1 MSTVKIVKIIQ
12 LSKAIKIWISIKKNQ
27 WLTYIWYSIK
37 QSIKIHKL
45 QLEKRYAR
53 LITYLQIMGL
63 IQTVYVCTYLR
74 PNFKEMHLYLICFL
88 KTTTLHT
95 QMIEGFSENS
105 KRCNICQTLIVSV
118 NSTKRCSNWHSK
130 YVCRW

>member
-1 MSTVKIVKIIQ
+1 
-12 LSKAIKIWISIKKNQ
+12 
-27 WLTYIWYSIK
+27 
-37 QSIKIHKL
+37 
-45 QLEKRYAR
+45 
-53 LITYLQIMGL
+53 MGL

-95 QMIEGFSENS
+95 LMIEDFSENS

-118 NSTKRCSNWHSK
+118 NSTKRDVQIDIANMYAYDNWLYPFTS
-130 YVCRW
+130 Y

>member
-1 MSTVKIVKIIQ
+1 
-12 LSKAIKIWISIKKNQ
+12 
-27 WLTYIWYSIK
+27 
-37 QSIKIHKL
+37 
-45 QLEKRYAR
+45 
-53 LITYLQIMGL
+53 MGL

-130 YVCRW
+130 YVMHMIIGYTHLQVTRSEFICWSKSHEETMLKL